1 MLPAVSGILPGNSA
15 GLRVAP
21 SDGRHG
27 RFASCTRAAGNMPAA
42 ASRMLALPL
51 LRAKL
56 CQDLVRNVYAILLK
70 ILSSALRIAIVV
82 AAGLV
87 LLWWFGMRMPGKNVS
102 KAGPLS
108 SDEIALRE
116 ELRANVQ
123 KLAGEIG
130 ERNMWHYAQLNAAA
144 DFIEDALSRAGL
156 RTRRDSYELRGQPC
170 HNIEAEIPGNR
181 PEIIVIGAH
190 YDSVF
195 GSPGANDNGTGA
207 AAVLALAQRFAA
219 RETEQNPPRR
229 PNKTL
234 RVVAFVNEEPPY
246 LLSGEMGSQVYAS
259 RCKGRGDKISAMIS
273 LETIGYFSDAPHSQT
288 YPSPGLG
295 LFYPKIGN
303 FIGFVSN
310 VKSRS
315 LLRRVIALFR
325 KNAKIPSEG
334 ASLPAFIPGVSW
346 SDQWSFWQHGYP
358 AIMVTDT
365 APFRYP
371 YYHSSNDK
379 PDKLDYDRF
388 TLVVSGMEKVIE
400 ELAKL

>member
-1 MLPAVSGILPGNSA
+1 MF
-15 GLRVAP
+15 R
-21 SDGRHG
+21 
-27 RFASCTRAAGNMPAA
+27 RFSIA
-42 ASRMLALPL
+42 
-51 LRAKL
+51 
-56 CQDLVRNVYAILLK
+56 
-70 ILSSALRIAIVV
+70 ALRITIAVV
-82 AAGLV
+82 AILV

-102 KAGPLS
+102 AAGPLS
-108 SDEIALRE
+108 PDEVVLRE

-144 DFIEDALSRAGL
+144 DFIEDSFSRTGL
-156 RTRRDSYELRGQPC
+156 RTRRESYQMRGQSC
-170 HNIEAEIPGNR
+170 HNIETEIPGSR

-195 GSPGANDNGTGA
+195 GSPGANDNGSGA

-219 RETEQNPPRR
+219 RETEQSSPRWT

-234 RVVAFVNEEPPY
+234 RFVAFVNEEPPY
-246 LLSGEMGSQVYAS
+246 FLSGEMGSLVYAR
-259 RCKGRGDKISAMIS
+259 RCKERGDKISAMIS

-295 LFYPKIGN
+295 VFYPSVGN

-310 VKSRS
+310 VKSRA
-315 LLRRVIALFR
+315 LLRRVITLFR
-325 KNAKIPSEG
+325 KHAKIPSEG

-371 YYHSSNDK
+371 YYHSSSDTPN
-379 PDKLDYDRF
+379 KLDYDRF
-388 TLVVSGMEKVIE
+388 TLVVSGMEKVIQG
-400 ELAKL
+400 LDKL

>member
-1 MLPAVSGILPGNSA
+1 V
-15 GLRVAP
+15 
-21 SDGRHG
+21 
-27 RFASCTRAAGNMPAA
+27 
-42 ASRMLALPL
+42 
-51 LRAKL
+51 
-56 CQDLVRNVYAILLK
+56 LLK
-70 ILSSALRIAIVV
+70 ILSSVLRVTIAVV
-82 AAGLV
+82 AVLV
-87 LLWWFGMRMPGKNVS
+87 LLWWLGMRMPGKNIS

-108 SDEIALRE
+108 PDEVVLRE

-130 ERNMWHYAQLNAAA
+130 ERNMWHYAALNAAA
-144 DFIEDALSRAGL
+144 DFIEDSFSQAGL
-156 RTRRDSYELRGQPC
+156 RTRRDSYETRGQPC
-170 HNIEAEIPGNR
+170 HNVEAEIQGDR

-195 GSPGANDNGTGA
+195 GSPGANDNGSGA

-219 RETEQNPPRR
+219 RETERSRPRR
-229 PNKTL
+229 TPNKTL
-234 RVVAFVNEEPPY
+234 RFVAFVNEEPPY
-246 LLSGEMGSQVYAS
+246 FLSGEMGSQVYAR
-259 RCKGRGDKISAMIS
+259 RCKERGDKISAMVS

-295 LFYPKIGN
+295 MFYPNVGD

-310 VKSRS
+310 VKSRA
-315 LLRRVIALFR
+315 LLRRVITSFR
-325 KNAKIPSEG
+325 KHAKIPSEG

-371 YYHSSNDK
+371 YYHSSNDT
-379 PDKLDYDRF
+379 PDKLDYDRL
-388 TLVVSGMEKVIE
+388 TLVVSGMEKVIQ
-400 ELAKL
+400 ELAK

>member
-1 MLPAVSGILPGNSA
+1 MHL
-15 GLRVAP
+15 
-21 SDGRHG
+21 
-27 RFASCTRAAGNMPAA
+27 AAL
-42 ASRMLALPL
+42 S
-51 LRAKL
+51 
-56 CQDLVRNVYAILLK
+56 K
-70 ILSSALRIAIVV
+70 IFFSALRVTIAVV
-82 AAGLV
+82 AVLV

-108 SDEIALRE
+108 PDEVVLRE

-144 DFIEDALSRAGL
+144 DFIEDSFSRAGL
-156 RTRRDSYELRGQPC
+156 RTRRDTYEIQGQAC
-170 HNIEAEIPGNR
+170 HNIEAEIAGSQQGAAVSSP
-181 PEIIVIGAH
+181 PPIIIIGAH

-195 GSPGANDNGTGA
+195 GSPGANDNGTGVA
-207 AAVLALAQRFAA
+207 AMLALARRFASA
-219 RETEQNPPRR
+219 KP
-229 PNKTL
+229 KHTL
-234 RVVAFVNEEPPY
+234 RFVAFVNEEPPY
-246 LLSGEMGSQVYAS
+246 FLSGEMGSQVYAR
-259 RCKGRGDKISAMIS
+259 RCKERGDKISAMIS

-295 LFYPKIGN
+295 MFYPNVGN

-310 VKSRS
+310 VKSRA
-315 LLRRVIALFR
+315 LLRCVVTSFR
-325 KNAKIPSEG
+325 KHAKIPSEG

-346 SDQWSFWQHGYP
+346 SDQWAFWQHGYP

-371 YYHSSNDK
+371 HYHSSNDT

-388 TLVVSGMEKVIE
+388 TLVVAGMEKVIE
-400 ELAKL
+400 DLGKL